1 MAVIHQFHQNHLNH
15 HLEIIRK
22 TEKETSVPCHL
33 NFLNFKPDEKSRK
46 RSAEAR
52 VRYKLTIFDQT
63 RPQIIRLISFENGF
77 YFFSSKL
84 TTYKERLQK
93 KREIGGEFK
102 HFQ

>member
-46 RSAEAR
+46 RSAETR

-84 TTYKERLQK
+84 TTYKER
-93 KREIGGEFK
+93 
-102 HFQ
+102 